1 MTTGRINQVALLRD
15 AASPNAPRHRR
26 RRGRE
31 TGTAIVLD
39 ERETLEPGTRWGAG
53 PHNGFA
59 FRIRNHER
67 SSVGR
72 LGGAP
77 RERNTSGAAPSRPSP
92 ERGLRERGREEAP
105 RSPCSVCKPG

>member
-72 LGGAP
+72 LGGTP
-77 RERNTSGAAPSRPSP
+77 RERNTSGAATSEPSP
-92 ERGLRERGREEAP
+92 EGGRLEGGQQNDRLP
-105 RSPCSVCKPG
+105 P